1 MWVLSNSVKMLGMKK
16 ETAIFLAGSANKL
29 AKLLGINRAAVSQW
43 GEEIPKKR
51 LLQLKSLMPH
61 WFDTLVVESSNV
73 EVN

>member
-43 GEEIPKKR
+43 GDEIPKKR
-51 LLQLKSLMPH
+51 LLQLRNIKPE
-61 WFDTLVVESSNV
+61 WFDSMIVKQEI
-73 EVN
+73 

>member
-43 GEEIPKKR
+43 GNEIPKKR
-51 LLQLKSLMPH
+51 LLQLKNIKPE
-61 WFDTLVVESSNV
+61 WFDTLIVKQEI
-73 EVN
+73 